1 MSYCINP
8 NCSNRY
14 NPDDLDYCQTC
25 GTNLLINGRYQTIQ
39 PLRIGQAYNSEVFEV
54 NDFTERRTVKVLKS
68 LAIRHNNTQVAEL
81 FNKEAQFL
89 IWLSSE
95 WHNHPGIPKVK
106 PDGYFTFG
114 VGKGF
119 LQLKCLVME
128 KIEGQNLEEWLEQN
142 QPISQ
147 GKALNWLKQ
156 LVEILDK
163 VHQQGLWHRDIK
175 PSNIM
180 LQPNGNLV
188 LIDFGAVGVGETR
201 IISADYSPTEQ
212 MEGKTVLQ
220 SDFFALGRTFVYLLT
235 GKRPW
240 DLRKNSTT
248 ERLIWRYLAPSI
260 SSNLAQLIDD
270 LMAPAPANRP
280 KNTQEI
286 LRRIQAINNIDE
298 LETPGQNLVG
308 SMNSEA
314 LEITQIPSNSTNLVN
329 SETPEVTQIPS
340 DSTNQQGKFLVKL
353 FWVGGAMLLLG
364 LAGTLIY
371 QILPCEVLGNLKPCL
386 AAFGDELSF
395 GEKILIPG
403 SARPEKESGVEAFR
417 EGQYGKA
424 VDWLEQA
431 RKSQK
436 SDPETLIYLNNA
448 RLQAQKAKSY
458 TIAVAVPLDTS
469 SEGLNSGLEILRG
482 VAQAQDEFNQRKKG
496 AGIKVLIADDRNKS
510 GQAKQIAKALVNK
523 KDVIAVVGHLTSDL
537 TLAAA
542 EVYQQNQL
550 VFVSPTSTSE
560 DLSAQGKSH
569 HPNFFFRTVPSDRDT
584 AQSLANF
591 LSKQAN
597 QQTAAIF
604 YNPRSRYSDSLGN
617 QFRVSFSKNGGKVVD
632 ELDLSTPII
641 NSGKAINNAGKQ
653 GAKVLALFP
662 NSESLIV
669 TKTRNLIIA
678 NQCRYF
684 MVGGDTLYAPEIL
697 DVVGKEVTNCLVVA
711 VPWQSRGSPDKKFPQ
726 AAENLWAGKVSWRTA
741 LAYDATRVLL
751 TALEKEAVPTRTLL
765 QQTLSKSNFQAMGAT
780 GGIHFQP
787 NGDRKEPQIQLV
799 QVQLDKQGKA
809 VFVPLEAQP

>member
-1 MSYCINP
+1 M
-8 NCSNRY
+8 
-14 NPDDLDYCQTC
+14 
-25 GTNLLINGRYQTIQ
+25 LINDRYQIVR
-39 PLRIGQAYNSEVFEV
+39 PLRAGQAYNSEVFEV
-54 NDFTERRTVKVLKS
+54 KDLNERGISKVLKS
-68 LAIRHNNTQVAEL
+68 LAAKHNNTKLAEL
-81 FNKEAQFL
+81 FEKEAQVL
-89 IWLSSE
+89 IWLSSD
-95 WHNHPGIPKVK
+95 WQKHPGIPKVK
-106 PDGYFTFG
+106 ADGCFTFG
-114 VGKGF
+114 LSNGF
-119 LQLKCLVME
+119 RKLQCLVME
-128 KIEGQNLEEWLEQN
+128 KIDGQNLEEWIEEN

-147 GKALNWLKQ
+147 YQALNWLQQ

-163 VHQQGLWHRDIK
+163 LHQQGLWHRDIK

-235 GKRPW
+235 GKHPW

-248 ERLIWRYLAPSI
+248 EELLWRYLAPSI
-260 SSNLAQLIDD
+260 SSSLAQLIDD

-286 LRRIQAINNIDE
+286 LRRIQAINNSDE
-298 LETPGQNLVG
+298 LETPGHKLVG
-308 SMNSEA
+308 LINSGTPE
-314 LEITQIPSNSTNLVN
+314 LTQITSNTTNLVN
-329 SETPEVTQIPS
+329 SKIPKVTQSPS
-340 DSTNQQGKFLVKL
+340 DSTNQQRNFLVKL
-353 FWVGGAMLLLG
+353 FCVGGAMLLLG
-364 LAGTLIY
+364 LTGTLIY

-403 SARPEKESGVEAFR
+403 SATPEKESGVEAFR

-458 TIAVAVPLDTS
+458 TIA
-469 SEGLNSGLEILRG
+469 
-482 VAQAQDEFNQRKKG
+482 
-496 AGIKVLIADDRNKS
+496 
-510 GQAKQIAKALVNK
+510 
-523 KDVIAVVGHLTSDL
+523 
-537 TLAAA
+537 
-542 EVYQQNQL
+542 
-550 VFVSPTSTSE
+550 
-560 DLSAQGKSH
+560 
-569 HPNFFFRTVPSDRDT
+569 
-584 AQSLANF
+584 
-591 LSKQAN
+591 
-597 QQTAAIF
+597 
-604 YNPRSRYSDSLGN
+604 
-617 QFRVSFSKNGGKVVD
+617 
-632 ELDLSTPII
+632 
-641 NSGKAINNAGKQ
+641 
-653 GAKVLALFP
+653 
-662 NSESLIV
+662 
-669 TKTRNLIIA
+669 
-678 NQCRYF
+678 
-684 MVGGDTLYAPEIL
+684 
-697 DVVGKEVTNCLVVA
+697 VA

-780 GGIHFQP
+780 GGIHFKP

-799 QVQLDKQGKA
+799 QVQLDKQRKA